1 MENVEREKMGSQDNW
16 GFFGTHLWSAGF
28 QGTFYNARQCS
39 AHCRATVS
47 RSIWEPPCLLPVAE
61 VDYLNT
67 LINRNHKSDVAI

>member
-16 GFFGTHLWSAGF
+16 GFLGLTFGQRGCKEHFAMQDNVLL
-28 QGTFYNARQCS
+28 
-39 AHCRATVS
+39 TV
-47 RSIWEPPCLLPVAE
+47 EPPCLLPVAE